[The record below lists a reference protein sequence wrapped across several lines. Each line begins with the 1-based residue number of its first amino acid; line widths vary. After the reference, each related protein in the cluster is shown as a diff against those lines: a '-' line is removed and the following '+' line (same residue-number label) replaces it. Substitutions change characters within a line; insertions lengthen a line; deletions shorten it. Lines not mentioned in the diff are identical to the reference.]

1 MRGPF
6 NAPFN
11 AMFRWWSHAG
21 GHGVGGGKNG
31 NGQDATHEAPAA
43 DHGANAAPAEPPWL
57 QQLDRERIPRSL
69 RYPTT
74 TLGRLIDQAAERF
87 GDVDAI
93 VYNQARCTYRDLLA
107 RVNRAAGG
115 LARLGVRK
123 GDRVV
128 LALPNCPEYV
138 VSFFAIQKLGAVVIN
153 AGPLMGAD
161 DLKTLMQLTA
171 PHAVIGLDLQASQ
184 LVSAAK
190 DASVQHFIWVTLQS
204 YQTLLKRM
212 GYQYKL
218 WQGREKPNGRQPHQH
233 TTLTELCETAPAK
246 PPTVEPPIDATAV
259 LQPTSGTTGALK
271 LAQLSHRNLLC
282 NAAQVAAWMGA
293 SVGQERVLTVL
304 PMFHV
309 YGLTTGLLNPIYSAF
324 TIVLMTRFDAEEALD
339 VLLRER
345 PSIFPLVPAICDAM
359 SNAIEKRDPRPK
371 LALRAC
377 MSGAAPM
384 TREIAERFERLTGGR
399 VIEGYGLSESSPVT
413 HANPLSRPRYGS
425 IGLPMPDTMCRVAD
439 LDDASKEVAMGQP
452 GELMISGPQVM
463 SGYFR
468 NTQETERVLWADEAA
483 RIWLKTGDIVR
494 MDEDGFF
501 QILDRRKDMI
511 IRAGLKVYPA
521 KVEKVLL
528 GDKHVNDVAVI
539 GRAHAVH
546 TEEVVAFIVLAPKGA
561 ELDRRALKMELQ
573 TLCRQHLAP
582 YEVPSKIEFL
592 DAIPRSPL
600 GKVLKKELRARPQP
614 PDEGPDDTPRQ
625 DGPVKPERK
634 AA

>member
-6 NAPFN
+6 NS
-11 AMFRWWSHAG
+11 MFRWWSHPN
-21 GHGVGGGKNG
+21 GHGNG
-31 NGQDATHEAPAA
+31 NGGGARITGVEGESPAAPAA
-43 DHGANAAPAEPPWL
+43 KHEPSPEPPWL
-57 QQLDRERIPRSL
+57 AQLDRERIPRAL

-87 GDVDAI
+87 GEVDAI
-93 VYNQARCTYRDLLA
+93 VYNHSRCTYRELLS

-115 LARLGVRK
+115 LAQLGVRK

-138 VSFFAIQKLGAVVIN
+138 ISFFAIQKLGAIVIN

-161 DLKTLMQLTA
+161 DLKTLMHLTS
-171 PHAVIGLDLQASQ
+171 PHAVIGLDLQAAQ
-184 LVSAAK
+184 LVTCAQDS
-190 DASVQHFIWVTLQS
+190 SVQHFIWVTLQS

-218 WQGREKPNGRQPHQH
+218 WQGREKSAGRKQSHEH
-233 TTLTELCETAPAK
+233 TTLTELIEDAPAR
-246 PPTVEPPIDATAV
+246 PPTLEPSIDATAV

-271 LAQLSHRNLLC
+271 LASLSHRNLLT
-282 NAAQVAAWMGA
+282 NATQVAAWMGV

-309 YGLTTGLLNPIYSAF
+309 YGLTTGLLNPIFSAF

-339 VLLRER
+339 VLLREK
-345 PSIFPLVPAICDAM
+345 PSIFPLVPAICDAL
-359 SNAIEKRDPRPK
+359 SNAIEKREPRPK

-384 TREIAERFERLTGGR
+384 TQAIAERFEKLTGGR

-439 LDDASKEVAMGQP
+439 LDDVAKEVVMGQP

-468 NTQETERVLWADEAA
+468 NVPETERALWIDDKG
-483 RIWLKTGDIVR
+483 RTWLRTGDVVR

-501 QILDRRKDMI
+501 QVLDRRKDMI

-521 KVEKVLL
+521 KVEKVLR
-528 GDKHVNDVAVI
+528 GDVRIADVAVI

-546 TEEVVAFIVLAPKGA
+546 TEEVVAFIALAPAAA
-561 ELDRRALKMELQ
+561 EMERAGLKIELQ

-582 YEVPSKIEFL
+582 YEVPSKFEFI
-592 DAIPRSPL
+592 DEIPRSPL
-600 GKVLKKELRARPQP
+600 GKVLKKELRARAPA
-614 PDEGPDDTPRQ
+614 PDETPDNTPPKDRS
-625 DGPVKPERK
+625 VKPEK
-634 AA
+634 EVA